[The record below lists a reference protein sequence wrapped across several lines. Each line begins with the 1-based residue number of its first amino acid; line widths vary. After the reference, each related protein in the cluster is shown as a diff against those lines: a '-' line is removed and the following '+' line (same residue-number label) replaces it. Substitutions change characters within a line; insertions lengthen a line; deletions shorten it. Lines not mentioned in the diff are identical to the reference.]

1 VRLVTLPVRCHNSQ
15 EDAPD
20 HEAADAEYPVAPIFR
35 HVANMA
41 CSPCRQT
48 MNRERVRY
56 QTVAQQ
62 HSCHGGRLDLRLN
75 VASNPFWNRGS
86 GLWSGVFRP
95 SHDVQLGFIADLIG
109 RG

>member
-1 VRLVTLPVRCHNSQ
+1 MRLVTLSLRCHNSQ

-48 MNRERVRY
+48 PGADQRLERGSTALIPRE
-56 QTVAQQ
+56 
-62 HSCHGGRLDLRLN
+62 RLDLRLN
-75 VASNPFWNRGS
+75 VASSPVERNRDPAC
-86 GLWSGVFRP
+86 GLGYSDP
-95 SHDVQLGFIADLIG
+95 SHDVQLVQLVVALLT
-109 RG
+109 